1 MAKNQVSEK
10 VADYFRSY
18 EFLNSNTEAIA
29 DALRPD
35 VDPAADIWEWL
46 DRNFYNHQSQAAKDM
61 LHEYFMIL
69 QVDVANTIAYAVPEQ
84 FLADEVGVPLD
95 EITPEWRDGA
105 YEHVFNSLKEFD
117 LDGIIKDFVMLQVDG
132 LEEHFDKER
141 NPSEY

>member
-1 MAKNQVSEK
+1 MGSQVSEK

-95 EITPEWRDGA
+95 EILRSGEMELT
-105 YEHVFNSLKEFD
+105 S
-117 LDGIIKDFVMLQVDG
+117 
-132 LEEHFDKER
+132 
-141 NPSEY
+141 

>member
-1 MAKNQVSEK
+1 MAKSQVSEK

-35 VDPAADIWEWL
+35 VDPPADIWEWL

-69 QVDVANTIAYAVPEQ
+69 QVDVANTIAYAVPAQ
-84 FLADEVGVPLD
+84 YLADELQIDVAD
-95 EITPEWRDGA
+95 ITPEWRDGA

-117 LDGIIKDFVMLQVDG
+117 LDGIIKDFVMLQVDA
-132 LEEHFDKER
+132 LNEHFDEER
-141 NPSEY
+141 NPSN